1 MKNDSLI
8 TFVAGAAVGAALGI
22 LFAPEKG
29 EVTRRKIKSAAKEGY
44 DIAVDKANE
53 AYAFAK
59 EKVAG
64 VKKDINDL
72 RAILKTEGEEM
83 KEEARAKILDQ
94 VDRLER
100 ALEKDEESID
110 EQYENV

>member
-1 MKNDSLI
+1 MKQDSLI
-8 TFVAGAAVGAALGI
+8 TFVAGAAIGAAFGI
-22 LFAPEKG
+22 LFAPDKG
-29 EVTRRKIKSAAKEGY
+29 EVTRRKIKTAAKEGY
-44 DIAVDKANE
+44 DVAVDKATE
-53 AYAFAK
+53 AYAYAK
-59 EKVAG
+59 DKVAG

-94 VDRLER
+94 LDRLEK